1 MAKDWTK
8 IYEKY
13 KGLWVALLEDE
24 TTVVGSGRK
33 LEEALKQA
41 KRQGHTDPIVMRVPN
56 TLAAYVGNS
65 KV

>member
-24 TTVVGSGRK
+24 ITVVGSGKRP
-33 LEEALKQA
+33 EEALKQV
-41 KRQGHTDPIVMRVPN
+41 KGQGFTDPVVMRVPN
-56 TLAAYVGNS
+56 TLAAYVGCS
-65 KV
+65 QA